1 MTGPHQHLC
10 PVYRSMWL
18 VLANGTWAM
27 STFLCTVLP
36 QLVLSRE
43 SAENQQTRGKQSE
56 WLQEGHLPG
65 PQTRVPLSP
74 VTGLFATTLQPTYPG
89 QHNRLSGHS
98 RHITT
103 ASSKATP
110 TFFHLN
116 LKGTTYR
123 LFSLTSVPWVL
134 FTPFLHLQACVKQ
147 CTDMYKW
154 LVIYDDTS
162 SKQKSNGFT
171 SKLDF

>member
-1 MTGPHQHLC
+1 MTGPRQHLC

-18 VLANGTWAM
+18 VLANGTRAM

-65 PQTRVPLSP
+65 PQTRVPLPP
-74 VTGLFATTLQPTYPG
+74 VTEGLFATTLQPTYPG
-89 QHNRLSGHS
+89 QHNRLSDHP

-103 ASSKATP
+103 AFKTTP

-123 LFSLTSVPWVL
+123 LFSLTSVSWVL
-134 FTPFLHLQACVKQ
+134 FTPFSISRPMWSNALICINDLSFMMIQVPSKTQ
-147 CTDMYKW
+147 TD
-154 LVIYDDTS
+154 LRVS
-162 SKQKSNGFT
+162 
-171 SKLDF
+171 

>member
-1 MTGPHQHLC
+1 MTGPGQHLC

-43 SAENQQTRGKQSE
+43 SAENQQTRGKSRV
-56 WLQEGHLPG
+56 WLQEGRLPG
-65 PQTRVPLSP
+65 PQTCVPLPP
-74 VTGLFATTLQPTYPG
+74 VTEGLFATTLQPTYPG
-89 QHNRLSGHS
+89 QHNRLSGHP
-98 RHITT
+98 RNITT
-103 ASSKATP
+103 ASKATT

-123 LFSLTSVPWVL
+123 LISLTSASWVL
-134 FTPFLHLQACVKQ
+134 FTPFSISRPMWSNALICMNDLSCMMIQVPSKSQ
-147 CTDMYKW
+147 TDL
-154 LVIYDDTS
+154 LVS
-162 SKQKSNGFT
+162 
-171 SKLDF
+171 